1 MKHKNDKKVK
11 NVKTYLTETNQT
23 DQQRRKKTNQ
33 STVLD
38 LIFQQL
44 TFAFQLKLID
54 MIP

>member
-23 DQQRRKKTNQ
+23 DQQRHKTNQ

-44 TFAFQLKLID
+44 TFVFQLKLID